1 MTGSVPLR
9 VGDEVRFAH
18 QITEAGV
25 YLFAAV
31 TGDSHED
38 HLDATSAV
46 GRRHGRIAHGAYLV
60 ALMATASALIHQR
73 HDVPSVSA
81 GYDRIR
87 FVRPVPIG
95 TRLEVSYQIDTVDEG
110 RGRAEAAIV
119 ITGSDGAVVAAGRHL
134 IAFLTPD
141 GSTYPNQK
149 EPDRAA

>member
-1 MTGSVPLR
+1 MTGSVPLK
-9 VGDEVRFAH
+9 VGDQVRFAH
-18 QITEAGV
+18 QVTEAAV

-46 GRRHGRIAHGAYLV
+46 ARRHGRIAHGAYLV
-60 ALMATASALIHQR
+60 ALMSTASALIHQR

-87 FVRPVPIG
+87 FVKPVPIG
-95 TRLEVSYQIDTVDEG
+95 ARLEVSYRIDAVDEP

-119 ITGSDGAVVAAGRHL
+119 ITDGAGAVVAAGRHL
-134 IAFLTPD
+134 IAFLGPD
-141 GSTYPNQK
+141 GAPIAAK
-149 EPDRAA
+149 EEPGHAA